1 MKTFTRPAS
10 RHPKFQRT
18 CLGQAIGLILA
29 GLFSLNVIE
38 AEAEDSG
45 VEPPVMDI
53 DPPSAAGAMVS
64 PSILEIALQASADAP
79 RVFAA
84 RLLGAPAPISVTV
97 ADGIGIAAAGAHDD
111 ATVNLA
117 AARTVGV
124 QAGAGSNVGFERGTV
139 NNSALTTANAAG
151 QAGLLATDGGQI
163 SGSGVTVNLVPK
175 AANSNVLTVSNMTGV
190 SAKRGGQVSLRDS
203 SVTMGGNVGGL
214 NNQGLVASGSGSHID
229 FAGGSVSTLS
239 KGSVA
244 VLAQDGGSINLS
256 QGSVI
261 STSGAPNAGNA
272 SHGLKA
278 TGPGS
283 RIEATD
289 VTVNMAAVSASGAR
303 AENGGHIQLKDST
316 LASTSAATSTTTTAM
331 LHALGGATIDAD
343 GTSVS
348 ATGNYIGGARADG
361 ASSKVTIKGGSTLAI
376 KGAGSATDYTSGA
389 RAMNGGAVT
398 VESSTVSTQGTF
410 SHGVSVEG
418 SGSRA
423 DVAHSS
429 IDVGGA
435 RSYGVYV
442 KDGASAEVNSSKISL
457 DAAPGVTGPWGLG
470 ALVEGSGSSLI
481 LNDTEV
487 NTTQKTSYG
496 VRALAGSDL
505 QINNG
510 KIDTKG
516 NYSAGLSA
524 GSSTVVARNLS
535 ITTSGDDNAMGVV
548 ADAGSTITLYGGS
561 VTTTGNGSPV
571 SSNLTFPHALASRN
585 PGAQLNVYGTSVLT
599 TGTQAYG
606 AAVDDGGS
614 MLLDGV
620 SLQTQGQYSVGLYAG
635 IGKLKPAP
643 VSLIAR
649 NVSVET
655 HGDQATG
662 ALVSR
667 QYQADEAKLE
677 LFDSTLSTHG
687 VQSHGLQAES
697 GAQLNANNTSVT
709 TSGVSALGA
718 LANNT
723 AHVDLDQVGVN
734 TRGDLAHGAVAK
746 NGGVLTAST
755 SVINASGEQAA
766 ALYAQG
772 TDTLKGQASID
783 NSVLHNRDGATV
795 GVAGVADISLIDS
808 IVGGSGQWLSVD
820 SAVANDGSSMP
831 DMGTGEWQGVGK
843 TLASAGNARIDVS
856 GSVLNGSARTAA
868 GSDSNVSLSDTSLWN
883 LSGESNLGTLRND
896 ASLIDFSAPVGGNFK
911 NLTVNN
917 YHGANGTIALN
928 TYLYT
933 DNSPS
938 DKLVVDG
945 GTADGSSN
953 LMIKNAGGPGALT
966 QGNGIMVVDA
976 VNGATT
982 DSEAFRL
989 LNRVKAGPYEYTLHR
1004 ASQDGSNG
1012 EAWYLR
1018 STKDADPVDPVV
1030 PVTPVTPV
1038 TPADPAAPAAP
1049 AFNPAPNIPAR
1060 SQVPNY
1066 RPETSLYRALPSML
1080 LHYSHA
1086 MVDTLHERVGEER
1099 RLATDPLPD
1108 EAVDTYGP
1116 SMGWG
1121 RLIYRKGEQDL
1132 GEGASADYR
1141 IHAFQVGADLYRN
1154 DDVDGSTDQA
1164 GLSLSIG
1171 RIAGSV
1177 DHNDGV
1183 NAGDDL
1189 LRAYGVG
1196 GYWTHFGPEGW
1207 YLDGVLQFNQFD
1219 IKTSPNDLDGLKTRA
1234 RGVTASLEAGYPF
1247 HAEKDKDLHVEPQA
1261 QVIVSK
1267 IKVDDT
1273 HDEASD
1279 VRFDDV
1285 DSLTGRMGVRIDKD
1299 WFRED
1304 DKGKIH
1310 RTNAWVRPSVW
1321 HEFKGKAKTEF
1332 SSADGYIPFGTDMS
1346 GTWGELNMGVDYQ
1359 VNERTTV
1366 TGSLG
1371 YQKAFGEDSRSYEG
1385 MIGIKV
1391 KF

>member
-1 MKTFTRPAS
+1 MKTFTRHP
-10 RHPKFQRT
+10 RPPKFQRS
-18 CLGQAIGLILA
+18 CLGQAIGLVLA

-38 AEAEDSG
+38 AEAEDNAIEAPARD
-45 VEPPVMDI
+45 V
-53 DPPSAAGAMVS
+53 DPPSAAGVMAS
-64 PSILEIALQASADAP
+64 PSYLQLALQASEDAP

-84 RLLGAPAPISVTV
+84 RLLGAPAPINVTV
-97 ADGIGIAAAGAHDD
+97 ADGIGIATAGAHDD

-124 QAGAGSNVGFERGTV
+124 LAQGASSVGFNGGTV
-139 NNSALTTANAAG
+139 NSSALIAANAAG
-151 QAGLLATDGGQI
+151 QTGLLASNGGQL
-163 SGSGVTVNLVPK
+163 SGNGVTVNLAPK
-175 AANSNVLTVSNMTGV
+175 ASNGVVLTVSNMTGV
-190 SAKRGGQVSLRDS
+190 SAKSAGQVSLRDS
-203 SVTMGGNVGGL
+203 NVSMGGNVSGL

-244 VLAQDGGSINLS
+244 VVAQDGGSIRLS
-256 QGSVI
+256 EGSVI
-261 STSGAPNAGNA
+261 STTGAPSPTTA

-278 TGPGS
+278 TGAGS
-283 RIEATD
+283 RIDASD
-289 VTVNMAAVSASGAR
+289 VAVNVGAAGASAVR
-303 AENGGHIQLKDST
+303 AEDGAHIQLKDST
-316 LASTSAATSTTTTAM
+316 LLSTSAASSTSSTAI
-331 LHALGGATIDAD
+331 LHALGGASIEAD
-343 GTSVS
+343 RSQVS
-348 ATGNYIGGARADG
+348 ATGNYLGGVRADG
-361 ASSKVTIKGGSTLAI
+361 AGSSVTVKNGSSLSIKGS
-376 KGAGSATDYTSGA
+376 GSAADYASGA
-389 RAMNGGAVT
+389 RAMNGGAV
-398 VESSTVSTQGTF
+398 VLQDSTVSTQGTF

-423 DVAHSS
+423 DVSNSS
-429 IDVGGA
+429 INVDGA
-435 RSYGVYV
+435 RSHGIYV
-442 KDGASAEVNSSKISL
+442 KDGASAAVNSSKISL
-457 DAAPGVTGPWGLG
+457 DTVPGNAGPWGLG
-470 ALVEGSGSSLI
+470 ALVEGTGSSLR
-481 LNDTEV
+481 LDDSEV
-487 NTTQKTSYG
+487 RTTQKTSYG
-496 VRALAGSDL
+496 ARALAGANL
-505 QINNG
+505 EINNG
-510 KIDTKG
+510 LIDTQG
-516 NYSAGLSA
+516 NYSTGLTA
-524 GSSTVVARNLS
+524 ASSTVVARNLT
-535 ITTSGDDNAMGVV
+535 ITTSGNDNAMGVV
-548 ADAGSTITLYGGS
+548 ADTASTITLYGGS
-561 VTTTGNGSPV
+561 VTTTGNGSPI

-585 PGAQLNVYGTSVLT
+585 PGAQLNAYGTSVRT

-614 MLLDGV
+614 MLLDGLSV
-620 SLQTQGQYSVGLYAG
+620 QTEGQYSVGLYAG
-635 IGKLKPAP
+635 IGKLKPSA

-655 HGDQATG
+655 HGDQAPG

-677 LFDSTLSTHG
+677 LFDSTVSTHG
-687 VQSHGLQAES
+687 LRSHGLQAES
-697 GAQLNANNTSVT
+697 GAQLSASNTSAST
-709 TSGVSALGA
+709 TGVSALGA

-734 TRGDLAHGAVAK
+734 TSGDLAHGAVAK
-746 NGGVLTAST
+746 NGGVLAASA
-755 SVINASGEQAA
+755 SVINASGQEAA

-772 TDTLKGQASID
+772 TDTLTGKATID

-808 IVGGSGQWLSVD
+808 IVGGSGQWLNVD
-820 SAVANDGSSMP
+820 SAVASDGSTMP
-831 DMGTGEWQGVGK
+831 DMGTGQWQGVGS

-868 GSDSNVSLSDTSLWN
+868 GSDSTVSLSDTSIWN
-883 LSGESNLGTLRND
+883 LTGESNLGSLRNE
-896 ASLIDFSAPVGGNFK
+896 ASLIDFSAPVGGSFK

-917 YHGANGTIALN
+917 YHGDNGTIALN

-982 DSEAFRL
+982 DTEAFRL

-1004 ASQDGSNG
+1004 ASQDDSNG

-1018 STKDADPVDPVV
+1018 STKDADPVDPVKPVDPVNPVNPVNPVDPLDPVVNPV
-1030 PVTPVTPV
+1030 PDTPVRP
-1038 TPADPAAPAAP
+1038 
-1049 AFNPAPNIPAR
+1049 
-1060 SQVPNY
+1060 QVPNY
-1066 RPETSLYRALPSML
+1066 RAETSLYRALPSML

-1099 RLATDPLPD
+1099 RLATDPLPG

-1116 SMGWG
+1116 SLGWG

-1132 GEGASADYR
+1132 GDGASADYR

-1154 DDVDGSTDQA
+1154 DDIDGSTDQA

-1177 DHNDGV
+1177 EHNDGA

-1219 IKTSPNDLDGLKTRA
+1219 LKTSPNDLDGLKTRA

-1285 DSLTGRMGVRIDKD
+1285 DSLTGRIGVRIDKD

-1346 GTWGELNMGVDYQ
+1346 GTWGEMNMGVDYQ